1 MKHLDENYPAQE
13 VESAAQAYWKANDS
27 FSVSEDPSKEKFY
40 CLSMLPY
47 PSGHLHMGHVRNYT
61 IGDLISRFQRM
72 QGKNVLQP
80 MGWDA
85 FGLPAENAAMKNG
98 AAPSTWT
105 YGNID
110 YMRDQLQRLGYAYDW
125 NRELATCHA
134 DYYRWEQ
141 WFFTRL
147 FEKGLAYKKEAEVNW
162 DPVDQT
168 VLANEQVVDGR
179 GWRSG
184 ALVERRKIPQWFIKI
199 TDFGDELLADLDK
212 LGGWPE
218 QVRTMQAN
226 WIGRSEGVELSFGV
240 SGQSDPDLA
249 SLSVYTTRPDTLMG
263 VSYVAVAPQH
273 PLALHAAASN
283 AALQTFIEEQSN
295 VKVAEADM
303 ATMEKLGMDTG
314 LQAIHPLTGD
324 SVPIFVANF
333 VLMSYGSGAV
343 MAVPAHDQRDWEF
356 AQKYGLPIKQVIAP
370 ASDEACDLSAAA
382 YTEKGRL
389 KNSGEF
395 DGLDFSEAFTAIEA
409 KLASQGIGKKTI
421 NFRLRDWG
429 VSRQRYWGA
438 PIPIIHC
445 DDCGPVAVPDDQ
457 LPVRLPENIV
467 IDETGSPLGKL
478 EEFVN
483 TSCPKCGA
491 AAKRETDTFDT
502 FMESSWYYARYTCR
516 DQNSAML
523 DERADYWLPV
533 DQYIGGIEHAILH
546 LLYARF
552 FHKLMRNA
560 GLVSSDEPFAH
571 LLTQGMVLK
580 DGSKMSKSK
589 GNTVDPLSLIERY
602 GADTVRMFTMFA
614 APPEQSLEW
623 SDSGVEG
630 SYRFLKRLWRIVAK
644 HKPVAKADY
653 AALSLSPEQKAL
665 RLKTHQTLEKVTDDY
680 GRRHTFNT
688 AIAATMELLN
698 AVSKFTDRHDSAQDN
713 LVAQEALEISVA
725 MLAPVVPHFSH
736 ALWEYLGGEGAV
748 IDAAWPAVDPSAL
761 VQDSL
766 TLVVQVNGKLRSKLE
781 VSKDA
786 SKAEL
791 EALALADDTV
801 KKFTAEGEVRKV
813 IVVPGKLVN
822 IVVG

>member
-1 MKHLDENYPAQE
+1 
-13 VESAAQAYWKANDS
+13 
-27 FSVSEDPSKEKFY
+27 
-40 CLSMLPY
+40 
-47 PSGHLHMGHVRNYT
+47 
-61 IGDLISRFQRM
+61 
-72 QGKNVLQP
+72 
-80 MGWDA
+80 
-85 FGLPAENAAMKNG
+85 
-98 AAPSTWT
+98 
-105 YGNID
+105 
-110 YMRDQLQRLGYAYDW
+110 
-125 NRELATCHA
+125 
-134 DYYRWEQ
+134 
-141 WFFTRL
+141 
-147 FEKGLAYKKEAEVNW
+147 
-162 DPVDQT
+162 
-168 VLANEQVVDGR
+168 
-179 GWRSG
+179 
-184 ALVERRKIPQWFIKI
+184 
-199 TDFGDELLADLDK
+199 
-212 LGGWPE
+212 
-218 QVRTMQAN
+218 MQAN

-240 SGQSDPDLA
+240 SGQSDPTLA

-324 SVPIFVANF
+324 SVPIYVANF

-370 ASDEACDLSAAA
+370 TSDEACDLSAAA

-389 KNSGEF
+389 INSGEF

-552 FHKLMRNA
+552 FT
-560 GLVSSDEPFAH
+560 SSCAMPD
-571 LLTQGMVLK
+571 
-580 DGSKMSKSK
+580 
-589 GNTVDPLSLIERY
+589 SL
-602 GADTVRMFTMFA
+602 
-614 APPEQSLEW
+614 
-623 SDSGVEG
+623 
-630 SYRFLKRLWRIVAK
+630 
-644 HKPVAKADY
+644 
-653 AALSLSPEQKAL
+653 
-665 RLKTHQTLEKVTDDY
+665 
-680 GRRHTFNT
+680 
-688 AIAATMELLN
+688 AATNPLPTCLL
-698 AVSKFTDRHDSAQDN
+698 R
-713 LVAQEALEISVA
+713 E
-725 MLAPVVPHFSH
+725 
-736 ALWEYLGGEGAV
+736 WC
-748 IDAAWPAVDPSAL
+748 
-761 VQDSL
+761 
-766 TLVVQVNGKLRSKLE
+766 
-781 VSKDA
+781 
-786 SKAEL
+786 
-791 EALALADDTV
+791 
-801 KKFTAEGEVRKV
+801 
-813 IVVPGKLVN
+813 
-822 IVVG
+822 

>member
-1 MKHLDENYPAQE
+1 M
-13 VESAAQAYWKANDS
+13 
-27 FSVSEDPSKEKFY
+27 
-40 CLSMLPY
+40 
-47 PSGHLHMGHVRNYT
+47 
-61 IGDLISRFQRM
+61 
-72 QGKNVLQP
+72 
-80 MGWDA
+80 
-85 FGLPAENAAMKNG
+85 
-98 AAPSTWT
+98 
-105 YGNID
+105 
-110 YMRDQLQRLGYAYDW
+110 
-125 NRELATCHA
+125 
-134 DYYRWEQ
+134 
-141 WFFTRL
+141 
-147 FEKGLAYKKEAEVNW
+147 
-162 DPVDQT
+162 
-168 VLANEQVVDGR
+168 
-179 GWRSG
+179 
-184 ALVERRKIPQWFIKI
+184 
-199 TDFGDELLADLDK
+199 
-212 LGGWPE
+212 
-218 QVRTMQAN
+218 
-226 WIGRSEGVELSFGV
+226 
-240 SGQSDPDLA
+240 
-249 SLSVYTTRPDTLMG
+249 
-263 VSYVAVAPQH
+263 
-273 PLALHAAASN
+273 
-283 AALQTFIEEQSN
+283 
-295 VKVAEADM
+295 
-303 ATMEKLGMDTG
+303 
-314 LQAIHPLTGD
+314 
-324 SVPIFVANF
+324 
-333 VLMSYGSGAV
+333 
-343 MAVPAHDQRDWEF
+343 
-356 AQKYGLPIKQVIAP
+356 
-370 ASDEACDLSAAA
+370 
-382 YTEKGRL
+382 
-389 KNSGEF
+389 
-395 DGLDFSEAFTAIEA
+395 
-409 KLASQGIGKKTI
+409 
-421 NFRLRDWG
+421 
-429 VSRQRYWGA
+429 SRQRYWGA

-698 AVSKFTDRHDSAQDN
+698 AVSKFTDSHDSAQDN

-801 KKFTAEGEVRKV
+801 KKFTAEGEIRKV